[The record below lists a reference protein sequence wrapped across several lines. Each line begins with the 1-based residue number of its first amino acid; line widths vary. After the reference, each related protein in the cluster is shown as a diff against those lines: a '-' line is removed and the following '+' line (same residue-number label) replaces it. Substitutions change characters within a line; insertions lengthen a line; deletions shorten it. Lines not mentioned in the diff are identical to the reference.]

1 MSIEIKKLEKSLVE
15 IKGEIEAVEFES
27 FRAQALKKLGENF
40 EIDGFRKGHVPAN
53 ILEQKLPEMA
63 LLEEMA
69 QLALSKNY
77 GKIITENKID
87 AIGYPKIN
95 ITKLAKGN
103 PLGFTITVA
112 TLPEM
117 KLPDYKALA
126 KKVNAK
132 EEKVEV
138 TNEEFEAI
146 VKQAKMIR
154 AKENAK
160 GGEIDENNLPDL
172 DDEYIKTLGGFENF
186 EDFKT
191 KVRENVLQ
199 EKTFRAKDKKRLEMM
214 ESVIAETTLE
224 VPEVLVDSEV
234 HKMLNKMRSDIEGMG
249 LKYDDYLKS
258 LNKTEEDLHKE
269 FEKDAE
275 KRAKLQLIVGE
286 IAKAEKLEAPKDM
299 VEAEVKK
306 VMEIYKDADPEN
318 ARLYIESVLQN
329 EEVFKFLEGQ
339 K

>member
-15 IKGEIEAVEFES
+15 IKGEIDAVELES
-27 FRAQALKKLGENF
+27 FRATALKKLGESV

-63 LLEEMA
+63 ILEEMS
-69 QLALSKNY
+69 QMALSKNY
-77 GKIITENKID
+77 GKILIDNKID

-112 TLPEM
+112 TLPEI
-117 KLPDYKALA
+117 KLPDYKSLA
-126 KKVNAK
+126 KKANSK

-138 TNEEFEAI
+138 TDEEFEAI
-146 VKQAKMIR
+146 IKQAKIIR
-154 AKENAK
+154 AKEAVK
-160 GGEIDENNLPDL
+160 GGEIDENALPEL
-172 DDEYIKTLGGFENF
+172 DDEYVKTLGGFENL
-186 EDFKT
+186 EDFNK
-191 KVRENVLQ
+191 KIRENVLA
-199 EKTFRAKDKKRLEMM
+199 EKEMRAKDKKRLEII
-214 ESVIAETTLE
+214 EAIISETNLE
-224 VPEVLVDSEV
+224 VPEVLIDSEV
-234 HKMLNKMRSDIEGMG
+234 HKMIHKMRNDIEAMG
-249 LKYDDYLKS
+249 LKYDDYLKT
-258 LNKTEEDLHKE
+258 LNKTEADLHKD

-286 IAKAEKLEAPKDM
+286 IAKAEKIEAPKEA

-306 VMEIYKDADPEN
+306 VTEIYKDVSPEN
-318 ARLYIESVLQN
+318 ARAYIESVLQN
-329 EEVFKFLEGQ
+329 EEVFKFLEAQ

>member
-1 MSIEIKKLEKSLVE
+1 MEIKKLEKSLVE
-15 IKGEIEAVEFES
+15 IKGEIGVEEFES
-27 FRAQALKKLGENF
+27 FRAEALKKLGNAV
-40 EIDGFRKGHVPAN
+40 EIDGFRKGHVPPH
-53 ILEQKLPEMA
+53 ILESKLSEIA
-63 LLEEMA
+63 VLEEMA

-77 GKIITENKID
+77 AKIITDNKID
-87 AIGYPKIN
+87 AIGYPQIN
-95 ITKLAKGN
+95 ITKIAKGN

-126 KKVNAK
+126 KKVNSK

-138 TNEEFEAI
+138 TDAEYEAI
-146 VKQAKMIR
+146 VKQARIMR
-154 AKENAK
+154 AKEAAK
-160 GGEIDENNLPDL
+160 GGEIDENNLPEL
-172 DDEYIKTLGGFENF
+172 DDEYIKTLGGFTDVA
-186 EDFKT
+186 DFQK

-199 EKTFRAKDKKRLEMM
+199 EKTFRAKDKKRLEMI
-214 ESVIAETTLE
+214 ESIIADTKIE
-224 VPEVLVDSEV
+224 VPEVLIDSEV
-234 HKMLNKMRSDIEGMG
+234 HKMMHKMKSDIEGMG

-258 LNKTEEDLHKE
+258 INKTEDVLHTE
-269 FEKDAE
+269 FHADAE

-286 IAKAEKLEAPKDM
+286 IAKIEKLEAPKDA

-306 VMEIYKDADPEN
+306 VTEIYTDADPEN
-318 ARLYIESVLQN
+318 ARMYIESVLQN